1 MTAAIHAVKT
11 LPATFSATFP
21 SPELDAAAHGLR
33 PTNVLSTS
41 LAKKL
46 NLCFIKGSGSVLT
59 ILMAKTVKS
68 LRKAQPH
75 LSILEDISTLISHSH
90 DVQETLDSIVATV
103 AERMQTEVCSL
114 YILDQKKNR
123 LTLWATMGLDPES
136 VGKVS
141 MATGEGLT
149 GLVIERMKPVMVVD
163 ALAHPRYKYF
173 PETHEEHF
181 HSFLGV
187 PLVEKKMPLGVL
199 VIQTSRRRTFSSD
212 EIRLLTTISA
222 QVASII
228 VQARLAESL
237 KSKEQERKELQKRMN
252 EAMRKLQSYERRRR
266 EKATKTR
273 QRWRGRLDGLSAS
286 PGFGRGKAFV
296 LEPRMDLSAIKKKKA
311 RNPKREMERFRGAVE
326 RGIEQIAVVKNRMNQ
341 LISKEE
347 NAIFD
352 VYRLI
357 LEDPAII
364 QQIETQI
371 VKEGFA
377 AEYAVRFVFERYL
390 ESIAKIDDSYLRERT
405 TDVKDAAQRLLENLS
420 GVSGQQYNIPDD
432 AVLVAED
439 LSPADLSM
447 LEGDKFK
454 GIVLATGGVTSHAS
468 ILAKSFEIPSV
479 VAVEDLIES
488 VHPGDMLI
496 VDGNAGSVHVNPKS
510 EVIREYDRLER
521 DYAEL
526 NRELGELK
534 DLPAETTDGHR
545 VSLYANIGL
554 LSDVAFAHLHGAQ
567 GVGLYRTEIPFLS
580 HRDFPSEEEQ
590 YSLYKRVIEG
600 MASKPVTIR
609 TLDIG
614 ADKYPSYMRSV
625 ATEPN
630 PFLGWRSIRISLEVE
645 EIFKTQL
652 RAILRAGDLGRV
664 RLLIPMV
671 SSLEEIYKVKE
682 ILAEAKDELEREG
695 TPYDRQMELGIMVEV
710 PAAVQLAERFL
721 REVDFLSIG
730 TNDLIQ
736 YILAVDRSNRKVA
749 SLYEPLHP
757 AVLSALNTTIEAGKR
772 EGKRVGMCGEM
783 AGDPLCALL
792 LLGMGLEEFSMGAL
806 YVPVIK
812 KTIRSISYQA
822 AKAAAQI
829 VLEMDTVG
837 EIKRYLFEQMRQH
850 DMVELLEMYR

>member
-1 MTAAIHAVKT
+1 MAK
-11 LPATFSATFP
+11 
-21 SPELDAAAHGLR
+21 
-33 PTNVLSTS
+33 
-41 LAKKL
+41 AKK
-46 NLCFIKGSGSVLT
+46 
-59 ILMAKTVKS
+59 KT
-68 LRKAQPH
+68 RKIRPH
-75 LSILEDISTLISHSH
+75 LDILEDISTLISHSH
-90 DVQETLDSIVATV
+90 DLQETLESIVATV
-103 AERMQTEVCSL
+103 ADRMQTEVCSI
-114 YILDQKKNR
+114 YILDRDKNR
-123 LTLWATMGLDPES
+123 LTLRATKGLDPES
-136 VGKVS
+136 VDKVS
-141 MATGEGLT
+141 MGIGEGLT
-149 GLVIERMKPVMVVD
+149 GLVIERMKPVMVAD
-163 ALAHPRYKYF
+163 TLAHPRYKYF

-187 PLVEKKMPLGVL
+187 PLIERKMPLGVL
-199 VIQTSRRRTFSSD
+199 VVQTSRRREFSRD

-222 QVASII
+222 QAASII

-237 KSKEQERKELQKRMN
+237 KSKEQERKNFQKRMN
-252 EAMRKLQSYERRRR
+252 EAMRKLRSYEGNRRD
-266 EKATKTR
+266 KAAKSR
-273 QRWRGRLDGLSAS
+273 QHWRGRLDGLAAS

-311 RNPKREMERFRGAVE
+311 RNPERERERFRGAVE
-326 RGIEQIAVVKNRMNQ
+326 RGIEQINVVKNRMNQ

-347 NAIFD
+347 TAIFD

-364 QQIETQI
+364 QQIEAQI
-371 VKEGFA
+371 IKEGYV
-377 AEYAVRFVFERYL
+377 AEYAVKVVFEIYL
-390 ESIAKIDDSYLRERT
+390 NSIANIDDSYLRERT
-405 TDVKDAAQRLLENLS
+405 TDVKDAAQRLLENLT
-420 GVSGQQYNIPDD
+420 GMPGQQYDIPDD

-447 LEGDKFK
+447 LEGDKFR
-454 GIVLATGGVTSHAS
+454 GIALATGGVTSHAS

-479 VAVEDLIES
+479 VAIEELAES

-496 VDGNAGSVHVNPKS
+496 IDGNAGSVHVNPS
-510 EVIREYDRLER
+510 AEVIREYDRLER

-526 NRELGELK
+526 NRELSGLK
-534 DLPAETTDGHR
+534 NLPAETTDGHR

-554 LSDVAFAHLHGAQ
+554 LSDVAFAQLHGAQ

-580 HRDFPSEEEQ
+580 HRDFPSEEDQ
-590 YSLYKRVIEG
+590 YSLYTRVVEG
-600 MASKPVTIR
+600 MAGKPVTIR

-652 RAILRAGDLGRV
+652 RAILRVGDLGRV
-664 RLLIPMV
+664 RMLIPMI
-671 SSLEEIYKVKE
+671 SSLEEILKVKE
-682 ILAEAKDELEREG
+682 ILAEAKNELEREG

-710 PAAVQLAERFL
+710 PAAVQLADRFL

-749 SLYEPLHP
+749 NLYEPLHP
-757 AVLSALNTTIEAGKR
+757 AVLSALSSTIEAGKR

-783 AGDPLCALL
+783 AADPVSALV
-792 LLGMGLEEFSMGAL
+792 LLGMGLEEFSMGSL
-806 YVPVIK
+806 YIPVIK
-812 KTIRSISYQA
+812 KAIRSISYQA
-822 AKAAAQI
+822 AKATAEI
-829 VLEMDTVG
+829 VLEMDTMG
-837 EIKRYLFEQMRQH
+837 EIKRYLFEQMR
-850 DMVELLEMYR
+850 DLGMVELLEMYH

>member
-1 MTAAIHAVKT
+1 MA
-11 LPATFSATFP
+11 
-21 SPELDAAAHGLR
+21 
-33 PTNVLSTS
+33 
-41 LAKKL
+41 AKK
-46 NLCFIKGSGSVLT
+46 NI
-59 ILMAKTVKS
+59 ARKTVP
-68 LRKAQPH
+68 PH
-75 LSILEDISTLISHSH
+75 LDIIENISTLISHSH
-90 DVQETLDSIVATV
+90 DLQETLDSIVATV
-103 AERMQTEVCSL
+103 ADRMQTEVCSI
-114 YILDQKKNR
+114 YILDRKKDR
-123 LTLWATMGLDPES
+123 LTLCATMGLDPES

-141 MATGEGLT
+141 MGIGEGLT

-163 ALAHPRYKYF
+163 ALVHPRYKYF

-187 PLVEKKMPLGVL
+187 PLLENKMPLGVL
-199 VIQTSRRRTFSSD
+199 IVQTSRRREFSRD

-228 VQARLAESL
+228 VQARLAETL
-237 KSKEQERKELQKRMN
+237 KSKEQERKEFQKRMN
-252 EAMRKLQSYERRRR
+252 AAMRKLRSYEGNRR
-266 EKATKTR
+266 EKASKLK
-273 QRWRGRLDGLSAS
+273 QHWRGRLTGLAAS
-286 PGFGRGKAFV
+286 PGFGQGKAFV
-296 LEPRMDLSAIKKKKA
+296 LEPRMDLSAIKERKA
-311 RNPKREMERFRGAVE
+311 RSPRREIERFRGAVE
-326 RGIEQIAVVKNRMNQ
+326 RGIEQINVVKKRMNQ

-364 QQIETQI
+364 QQIESQI
-371 VKEGFA
+371 LKEGYTA
-377 AEYAVRFVFERYL
+377 GYAVRVVFERYL
-390 ESIAKIDDSYLRERT
+390 QSISNIDDNYLRERT

-420 GVSGQQYNIPDD
+420 GASGQQYDIPDD
-432 AVLVAED
+432 AVLVAQD
-439 LSPADLSM
+439 LSPTDLSM

-479 VAVEDLIES
+479 VAVEGLMEA
-488 VHPGDMLI
+488 VHQNDMLI
-496 VDGNAGSVHVNPKS
+496 VDGNAGSVHVNPNP
-510 EVIREYDRLER
+510 EVIREYNRLER
-521 DYAEL
+521 DYAEF

-534 DLPAETTDGHR
+534 NLPAETIDGHR

-554 LSDVAFAHLHGAQ
+554 LSDVAFAQLHGAQ
-567 GVGLYRTEIPFLS
+567 GIGLYRTEIAFLS

-590 YSLYKRVIEG
+590 YSLYIRVVEG
-600 MASKPVTIR
+600 MSGKPVTIR

-664 RLLIPMV
+664 RLLIPMI
-671 SSLEEIYKVKE
+671 SSLEEILKVKE
-682 ILAEAKDELEREG
+682 ILAEAKSELEREG

-710 PAAVQLAERFL
+710 PAAVQLADRFL

-736 YILAVDRSNRKVA
+736 YILAVDRSNRRVA

-757 AVLSALNTTIEAGKR
+757 AVLSALNTTIQAGKR

-783 AGDPLCALL
+783 AGDPLFALL
-792 LLGMGLEEFSMGAL
+792 LLGMGLEEFSMGSL

-812 KTIRSISYQA
+812 KAIRSITHQA
-822 AKAAAQI
+822 AKAAAEI

-837 EIKRYLFEQMRQH
+837 EIKGYLFEQMRELG
-850 DMVELLEMYR
+850 MVELLEMYH